1 MLIKMQA
8 TGNDFLVLDL
18 ADAMAAGSIPSS
30 FFKQSRA
37 HWARVFCDRHF
48 GLGAD
53 GFVILEKDSVQ
64 KDLIRWDFYNADGS
78 AAEMCGNAARC
89 VGRHLLEQNASNTNV
104 DFLTRVGT
112 VTAKTVGPN
121 AFEVTWPVR
130 LDPPQPLGDGLFV
143 NTGVPHQVIA
153 VEDLSDRD
161 ALKKTALLERTRP
174 EFQKDGTNVT
184 FYRSIDPTSIEAV
197 SFERGVN
204 GFTLSCGTGAIAAAW
219 VHVHNSENKSCQVTV
234 PGGNLTVRFG
244 KDHASLAGTAFPLGR
259 ISPSQGVLE

>member
-18 ADAMAAGSIPSS
+18 ADAMAAGSIPPL
-30 FFKQSRA
+30 FFKKPRA

-53 GFVILEKDSVQ
+53 GFVVLEKDTVQ
-64 KDLIRWDFYNADGS
+64 KNLVRWDFYNADGS

-89 VGRHLLEQNASNTNV
+89 VGRHLLEQNAASTEV
-104 DFLTRVGT
+104 DFLARVGIVSVKNT
-112 VTAKTVGPN
+112 GLNT
-121 AFEVTWPVR
+121 FEATWPVQ
-130 LDPPQPLGDGLFV
+130 LGPPQPLGNGLFV
-143 NTGVPHQVIA
+143 NTGVPHQVIT
-153 VEDLSDRD
+153 VGSLSDRD
-161 ALKKTALLERTRP
+161 MLKKTALLERARS

-197 SFERGVN
+197 TFERGVN
-204 GFTLSCGTGAIAAAW
+204 DFTLSCGTGAIAAAW
-219 VHVHNSENKSCQVTV
+219 VHIHNTENKTCQVTV
-234 PGGNLTVRFG
+234 PGGNLTVRFT